1 MPATRNFNGS
11 FDATANSHFLVFRR
25 MGEDD
30 SDKVSLKQHSRD
42 HPAIICFAVWLS
54 FVWISFDLCLKH
66 DEERD
71 GDILRVKSTARN
83 DLNVTEGI
91 ESIFRR

>member
-1 MPATRNFNGS
+1 
-11 FDATANSHFLVFRR
+11 

-30 SDKVSLKQHSRD
+30 FDKVSLKQHWRD
-42 HPAIICFAVWLS
+42 HPAIICFAVRLS
-54 FVWISFDLCLKH
+54 FVWVPFDLCLKH

-83 DLNVTEGI
+83 DLNVTGASNLFCGDDKFTRFWI
-91 ESIFRR
+91 YSSRWNQAN